1 VKTLTQV
8 EEVKPNIKRN
18 TASNSRILQKNLK
31 KGEKKEV
38 ILIDKCYNNLT
49 VPAFESWPL

>member
-1 VKTLTQV
+1 LKTLPQA
-8 EEVKPNIKRN
+8 EEVKTNIKRN

-38 ILIDKCYNNLT
+38 ILIGKYYNILT
-49 VPAFESWPL
+49 VPAFESWSM